1 MVRPIVPQPLTNMG
15 YGGMDFLRRFKNNLY
30 NTNKMKAMNG
40 TTDSNGMPSQGDQEL
55 DQRTIQNLATSRMLQ
70 AHHINPEAGEGAG
83 MDGFTEPSLEDLVK
97 MVKEGK
103 IDKSVLGDRAD
114 EMIEYGTPSQ
124 REKQLEETGSLEIPT
139 VPFNPGKN
147 FLNDFIS

>member
-1 MVRPIVPQPLTNMG
+1 MVRPIIPQPITDMG
-15 YGGMDFLRRFKNNLY
+15 YKGMDFLQKFKGKLGE
-30 NTNKMKAMNG
+30 NKAPI
-40 TTDSNGMPSQGDQEL
+40 SQEL